1 MMDSS
6 RKMAG
11 SAAPNASLQKLI
23 RHETLGII
31 KSETLA
37 QLVSDSALIDLLKIS
52 AQMRKSVLEQLHDV
66 FYGQSQAISSS
77 FQAGDDHESP
87 SGEPDRPKGAQ

>member
-1 MMDSS
+1 MDSS

-11 SAAPNASLQKLI
+11 SLAPNASLQKLI

-37 QLVSDSALIDLLKIS
+37 QLVSDPSLIDLLKIS

-66 FYGQSQAISSS
+66 FYGQFQAISSS

-87 SGEPDRPKGAQ
+87 PGEPDRPKGAQ

>member
-11 SAAPNASLQKLI
+11 SPAPNASLQKLI

-37 QLVSDSALIDLLKIS
+37 QLVSDPALIDLLKIS
-52 AQMRKSVLEQLHDV
+52 AQMRKSLLEQLHDV
-66 FYGQSQAISSS
+66 FYRQTQAISSS

-87 SGEPDRPKGAQ
+87 PGEPDRPKGAQ

>member
-1 MMDSS
+1 MDSS
-6 RKMAG
+6 HKMAG
-11 SAAPNASLQKLI
+11 SPAPNASLQKLI

-52 AQMRKSVLEQLHDV
+52 AQMRKSLLEQLHHV
-66 FYGQSQAISSS
+66 YGQSEAISSP
-77 FQAGDDHESP
+77 FQAGDSHESP
-87 SGEPDRPKGAQ
+87 PGEPDRPKGTQ